1 LIHQKFEMVI
11 RARWHHIGA
20 MSVESAP
27 VTTKQET
34 PDDTAMRGFLF
45 AFSAYTLWGVLPL
58 FLKLVDHIPAVE
70 VVAHRI
76 LWSVPIAG
84 AVLLAIRRTADVKAA
99 FRSPRTIAMAALTA
113 SLITFNWGIY
123 VWAIAADRT
132 VETALGYY
140 INPLMT
146 VAMGAIF
153 LGEKLARLQ
162 MVAVGLAVLA
172 VAILTVGAGG
182 LPWVSLALATSFAI
196 YGFLRKTLPIGPSQ
210 GFFLEVL
217 LLSVPCLAYVVWLAA
232 RGESHFLASQPEN
245 MLLLVLCG
253 PATAVPLMLYGFG
266 AKLLRFSTIGIMQ
279 YMAPTMVFLIA
290 VFVFKEPLGLG
301 KMIAFALIW
310 TALALYSWSMFSGRS
325 TAGLTGRFQS
335 TRKNR
340 GRGNG

>member
-1 LIHQKFEMVI
+1 
-11 RARWHHIGA
+11 
-20 MSVESAP
+20 MSVETAQAA
-27 VTTKQET
+27 TTKQA
-34 PDDTAMRGFLF
+34 PDNAAMRGLLF

-58 FLKLVDHIPAVE
+58 FLKLVDHVPAVE

-76 LWSVPIAG
+76 VWSVPIAG
-84 AVLLAIRRTADVKAA
+84 AVLLALGRTGDVKVAL
-99 FRSPRTIAMAALTA
+99 RSPRTLALAALTA
-113 SLITFNWGIY
+113 SLITVNWGVY

-140 INPLMT
+140 INPLMA
-146 VAMGAIF
+146 VAMGAMF
-153 LGEKLARLQ
+153 LGEKLTRLQ
-162 MVAVGLAVLA
+162 LAAVGLAVLA
-172 VAILTVGAGG
+172 VVILTVAAGG

-217 LLSVPCLAYVVWLAA
+217 LLSVPCLAYIAWLAA
-232 RGESHFLASQPEN
+232 RGESHFTMSQPED

-253 PATAVPLMLYGFG
+253 PATAVPLMLFGFG

-290 VFVFKEPLGLG
+290 VFIFKEPLGLG

-310 TALALYSWSMFSGRS
+310 TALALYSWSMFSGRAA
-325 TAGLTGRFQS
+325 AGAD
-335 TRKNR
+335 K
-340 GRGNG
+340 